1 MTREEA
7 IRLLGFLGENW
18 HGLYLQA
25 LDMAITSLMAQH
37 RWIRVEER
45 LPNDNEK
52 VIVYTR
58 SGKMCVAR
66 WSARQDKFVSSG
78 NLTVTHWMLLPNEPK
93 TEVRCEFAENGVDGS
108 GFENA

>member
-1 MTREEA
+1 
-7 IRLLGFLGENW
+7 
-18 HGLYLQA
+18 
-25 LDMAITSLMAQH
+25 MAITSLMEQH
-37 RWIRVEER
+37 RWISVEER